1 MKKLFYVL
9 FLIGFFSCSQDSII
23 EDIAE
28 NVELPTTKSAGDG
41 KYDVLGYGYDITE
54 PYVGENSV
62 KFKIVDVEELLEKE
76 KSNPKVY
83 YQPSSSTAIYERV
96 FVGSDATTYIENII
110 TKTNFNGSVASEG
123 LFDDL
128 KKNDASTKKSLEGL
142 FSASVKYGREQ
153 ENKYSYS
160 SKYAFANADVVKK
173 QKSFLID
180 TELEIIRKYLTPQ
193 FLDKL
198 ENLTAAKADQIVRN
212 YGTHLMMDIEIGGF
226 YRNYFR
232 TIIIEES
239 SSTRKKEIVEAGAKF
254 GLSKI
259 GLNLGMDLYKETFKQ
274 TILKNSLSDSQIR
287 CWGGS
292 THGSSYNFT
301 TANLVDANFT
311 VNSNPG
317 KWAETVT
324 DVNSVLISLNW
335 NRTYP
340 IYELV
345 TDPSKKA
352 MLKAA
357 VERYIESKKIEVM
370 EVVPLY
376 RLYKSSAQNNF
387 FTTSFKEAQ
396 HYISKGYY
404 FDKGQINNHIV
415 GYVLKEQNKDTA
427 PLYRMY
433 KKSISNTFFSTSYSE
448 VQYYINKHGYYLDKG
463 QTTDIQ
469 GYVLKK
475 MIPGSV
481 PLYRLYKSKAR
492 NMFFTTDDD
501 EAKYYMTKGYGW
513 DKGQTGNYIVGY
525 ILPN

>member
-9 FLIGFFSCSQDSII
+9 LLIGFFSCSQDSII

-259 GLNLGMDLYKETFKQ
+259 GLNLGMDLSKETFKQ

-292 THGSSYNFT
+292 THGSSYSFT

-324 DVNSVLISLNW
+324 DVNSVLINLNW

-357 VERYIESKKIEVM
+357 VERYIDSKKIEVL
-370 EVVPLY
+370 EVALLYRLHKKSNSNTWFTTSYTEAKEYTKKGYYFDGGEQKSIQGYVFKKQYPGTVPLY
-376 RLYKSSAQNNF
+376 RLHKKSNSNTW
-387 FTTSFKEAQ
+387 FTTSYTEAKE
-396 HYISKGYY
+396 YTKKGYY
-404 FDKGQINNHIV
+404 FDG
-415 GYVLKEQNKDTA
+415 GEQ
-427 PLYRMY
+427 
-433 KKSISNTFFSTSYSE
+433 KS
-448 VQYYINKHGYYLDKG
+448 
-463 QTTDIQ
+463 IQ
-469 GYVLKK
+469 GYILKNK
-475 MIPGSV
+475 DLGTV
-481 PLYRLYKSKAR
+481 PLYRLHKKS
-492 NMFFTTDDD
+492 NSNTWLTTSYT
-501 EAKYYMTKGYGW
+501 EAKEYTKLGYYFDNGEQKSVQGYVLC
-513 DKGQTGNYIVGY
+513 N
-525 ILPN
+525 